1 MTASNTKTTDR
12 KVVQPMKSIHIV
24 VFGCPNCG
32 EELEELKLCKECNSP
47 MKVVQVIEKF
57 GTDAE
62 EYLAQLKREGIWTTD
77 SVMPKKNARE
87 DDDGIGDDDLDD
99 LENIPI
105 KGIPD
110 DPDEPFAE
118 ASSLGDI
125 FPDDGAPSSVE
136 PDMDFQDALSTLD
149 EEEED
154 VTEDLGDL
162 GPDGLPEL

>member
-1 MTASNTKTTDR
+1 MTASNTKTTDK

-57 GTDAE
+57 GQDAE
-62 EYLAQLKREGIWTTD
+62 EYLAHLKREGIWTSD
-77 SVMPKKNARE
+77 SVMPKKNV
-87 DDDGIGDDDLDD
+87 DDVSGIGADDLDD
-99 LENIPI
+99 LDIPI
-105 KGIPD
+105 KGLAED
-110 DPDEPFAE
+110 SSTFAE
-118 ASSLGDI
+118 PDVAGLTDI
-125 FPDDGAPSSVE
+125 FPDDGAPSTAE
-136 PDMDFQDALSTLD
+136 PDLDFQEALSTLD

-154 VTEDLGDL
+154 MAEDLGDL